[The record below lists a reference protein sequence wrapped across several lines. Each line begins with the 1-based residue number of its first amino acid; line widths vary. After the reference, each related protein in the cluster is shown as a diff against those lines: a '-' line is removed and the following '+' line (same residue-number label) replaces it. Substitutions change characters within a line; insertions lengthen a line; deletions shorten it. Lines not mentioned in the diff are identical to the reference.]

1 MAGVRIEPVDFEHP
15 DAVRLCEQQRVELA
29 ERYGRPDSELG
40 GPPDPD
46 QIRVFL
52 IARDPDSGE
61 AVGCG
66 GLRPL
71 DDRAGEV
78 KRMYVVPARR
88 RGGVAGQVLR
98 ALERHARDLGWATLR
113 LETGDRQPDAIAF
126 YERHGYRPIPTFGG
140 YAGAAGSVC
149 FERDL
154 SELD

>member
-1 MAGVRIEPVDFEHP
+1 MRIEPVDFEHP
-15 DAVRLCEQQRVELA
+15 DAVKLCERQRVELA
-29 ERYGRPDSELG
+29 ERYGRPDSEPG
-40 GPPDPD
+40 GPPSADE
-46 QIRVFL
+46 IRVFL
-52 IARDPDSGE
+52 IARDPDTGE
-61 AVGCG
+61 PVGCG

-71 DDRAGEV
+71 DHRVGEI

-126 YERHGYRPIPTFGG
+126 YARHGYRLIPAFGV

-154 SELD
+154 SDLG